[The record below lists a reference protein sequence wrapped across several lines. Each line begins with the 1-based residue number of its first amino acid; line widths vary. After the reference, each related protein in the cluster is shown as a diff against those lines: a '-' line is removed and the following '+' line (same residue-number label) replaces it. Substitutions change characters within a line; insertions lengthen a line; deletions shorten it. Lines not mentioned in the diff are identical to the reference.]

1 MTADDK
7 ILKKID
13 AWNQEWAEKD
23 AEQVLAFFLDEF
35 KGRIVQATSMGIED
49 QVITRMIAGINNR
62 TRIITLDTGRL
73 FQETYNLIQH
83 TIEEYGVNIETMF
96 PDYDSVQEMVKEKGI
111 NLFYKSVD
119 NRKLCCHIRKNE
131 PLKRALTG
139 MDVWICGLRKDQ
151 TITRFYNKLVEWD
164 EKHGLLRL
172 NPLIN
177 WTENQ
182 VWEYI
187 REHDIPYNVLHDKG
201 YSSIGCLPCTR
212 PIQKGEDPRA
222 GRWWWENEE
231 HKECGLHYPDQE
243 PQT

>member
-1 MTADDK
+1 MTADEK
-7 ILKKID
+7 ILRRIED
-13 AWNQEWAEKD
+13 LNREWAGKD
-23 AEQVLAFFLDEF
+23 PESVLAFFLQEF
-35 KGRIVQATSMGIED
+35 IGKIVQATSMCAED
-49 QVITRMIAGINNR
+49 QVITRMIAAINNK
-62 TRIITLDTGRL
+62 TKIITLDTGRL

-83 TIEEYGVNIETMF
+83 TIEEYGVSIETMF
-96 PDYDSVQEMVKEKGI
+96 PDYGRVQEMVREKGI
-111 NLFYKSVD
+111 NLFYMSVD

-131 PLKRALTG
+131 PLKRALKG

-164 EKHGLLRL
+164 DKHGLIRL

-177 WTENQ
+177 WTEKQ

-187 REHDIPYNVLHDKG
+187 REHEVPYNVLHDKG
-201 YSSIGCLPCTR
+201 YASIGCLPCTR

-243 PQT
+243 PQ